1 MFGIISSP
9 FLLTATIKY
18 NLERYLNDA
27 KNFVEKFLNDLY
39 NEDSTS
45 GFFNGKEAYNF
56 YLNTREIMKEAGF
69 ELRKMASNPVEL
81 MNKINR
87 DENINCSDS

>member
-18 NLERYLNDA
+18 HLERYLNDA

-39 NEDSTS
+39 VEDSTS

-56 YLNTREIMKEAGF
+56 YLNTRQIMKEAG
-69 ELRKMASNPVEL
+69 SNFGKWRQIPL
-81 MNKINR
+81 
-87 DENINCSDS
+87 SL